1 MTSPCL
7 RFFIYGIGHTHKHT
21 HTHTDLLTL
30 PPASSMHMSLPGEP
44 GASPLFFFRTLPG
57 TPRDLHRMLGVR
69 SGEELLY
76 VGDHI
81 FGDIVTSKR

>member
-7 RFFIYGIGHTHKHT
+7 RFFIYGIGHTQAHT
-21 HTHTDLLTL
+21 HHRSPHTASCLLHAHVPASGARRLTSLL
-30 PPASSMHMSLPGEP
+30 PP
-44 GASPLFFFRTLPG
+44 
-57 TPRDLHRMLGVR
+57 TPRDLHRMLVVR